1 MPNYNTLFEH
11 KLVIRLINDII
22 LIKKKS
28 SFFTNLLRLLNLDT
42 IKFSLSIGF
51 MHLNPSC
58 TDLLLHRCPS
68 ITPLI
73 KIYLFP
79 WSLWHGIAISG
90 ICRRRATST
99 YNQLCLGFL
108 WSLWSLWALGL
119 ALMEGTT
126 FGDPKLGN
134 ELDALSTQGSL
145 LIPGFP

>member
-11 KLVIRLINDII
+11 KLVIRIINDII

-58 TDLLLHRCPS
+58 IDLLLHRRPS

-73 KIYLFP
+73 NDITCFHDPYGMELQLVEFADAGLLP
-79 WSLWHGIAISG
+79 PI
-90 ICRRRATST
+90 TS
-99 YNQLCLGFL
+99 CV
-108 WSLWSLWALGL
+108 
-119 ALMEGTT
+119 
-126 FGDPKLGN
+126 
-134 ELDALSTQGSL
+134 
-145 LIPGFP
+145 